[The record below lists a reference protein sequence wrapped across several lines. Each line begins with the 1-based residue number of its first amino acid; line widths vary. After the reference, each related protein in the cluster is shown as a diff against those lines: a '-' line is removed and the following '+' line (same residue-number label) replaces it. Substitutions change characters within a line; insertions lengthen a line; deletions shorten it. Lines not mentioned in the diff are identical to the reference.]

1 MSSLEEVK
9 ARIQKKRMEL
19 LLKQQK
25 QNRQPVET
33 IGTDYGAEEEEE
45 EHLKED
51 KKKKETRDAKNDNDS
66 DDDSDSD
73 NDDPYNKLGLPSS
86 FK

>member
-19 LLKQQK
+19 LLKQQR
-25 QNRQPVET
+25 QNRQPVEAV
-33 IGTDYGAEEEEE
+33 GTDYGAEEEEE
-45 EHLKED
+45 KEEKEEEQKEV
-51 KKKKETRDAKNDNDS
+51 KKRDAKNDSDS
-66 DDDSDSD
+66 DDSD
-73 NDDPYNKLGLPSS
+73 NDDDPYNKLGLPSS

>member
-25 QNRQPVET
+25 QNKQPTEV
-33 IGTDYGAEEEEE
+33 IGTDYVAEEDEKEE
-45 EHLKED
+45 KD
-51 KKKKETRDAKNDNDS
+51 FKRKANKA
-66 DDDSDSD
+66 DDDD
-73 NDDPYNKLGLPSS
+73 DDPFKKLGLPSS